1 MAAALQLCTPH
12 RIEQPVG
19 RDHLIGVQQQERQQR
34 TLPGAAQ
41 RQHPVAVADLERAQ
55 NRELHLHHI
64 LPPKLGR

>member
-1 MAAALQLCTPH
+1 MAAALLRCPPYG
-12 RIEQPVG
+12 IEQPVG
-19 RDHLIGVQQQERQQR
+19 RDHLVGVKQQERQHR
-34 TLPGAAQ
+34 ALPGAAQ